1 MQRYQGSNQMNILNI
16 IEQKVK
22 KLPLSKE
29 MIIYFVHG
37 YAKGTIPDYQIASLL
52 MAIKLNGMNS
62 QETAWL
68 TEAMVSSGETVD
80 LMGIKGTTVDKH
92 STGGVGDKTSLVVGP
107 IVAALGLKLA
117 KMSGRG
123 LGHTGGTIDKLE
135 SIPGFT
141 TNLSPERFKKQ
152 VNEVGMAIIG
162 QTLELVPADKKLYAL
177 RDVTGTVESIP
188 LISSSIMSKKI
199 ASGAKAILLDV
210 KFGSGA
216 FMKTLDAAKTLAKA
230 MVQIGQ
236 SLGRDTRAM
245 LTDMDQPL
253 GYAIGNRNEVLEAA
267 DTLQLKG
274 PSDLLELCIQASSML
289 LIQGKKAET
298 MKQARIK
305 VMDVLK
311 SGKAYDKLMEFI
323 HAQGGQFNDLLNTNL
338 LKTKHTISIKSTS
351 SGYLTKIDAL
361 ALGQAA
367 SLLGAGR
374 LTKEASIDPNAGIL
388 LHFKIG
394 DKIEVDANLVT
405 LKTNLPLNQDTLDMI
420 KHAFTLSTKPVKANP
435 IVHTWIES

>member
-1 MQRYQGSNQMNILNI
+1 MQHFQGNNMTILNI
-16 IEQKVK
+16 IDQKVQRQ
-22 KLPLSKE
+22 PLTKE
-29 MIIYFVHG
+29 MIFYFVHG
-37 YAKGTIPDYQIASLL
+37 YSKGTIPDYQISSLL
-52 MAIKLNGMNS
+52 MAIKLNGMND

-80 LMGIKGTTVDKH
+80 LSGIKGTTVDKH

-141 TNLSPERFKKQ
+141 TNLSSARFKKQ

-199 ASGAKAILLDV
+199 ASGARAILLDV

-216 FMKTLDAAKTLAKA
+216 FMKTLTSAKILAKA
-230 MVQIGQ
+230 MVKIGQ

-253 GYAIGNRNEVLEAA
+253 GFAIGNRNEVMEAA

-274 PSDLLELCIQASSML
+274 PSDLLELCIQASSKL
-289 LIQGKKAET
+289 FIQAKKANS
-298 MKQARIK
+298 MKEARMK
-305 VMDVLK
+305 VMEVLS
-311 SGKAYDKLMEFI
+311 SGKAYEKFLEFI
-323 HAQGGQFNDLLNTNL
+323 RAQGGKFEELKNTDL
-338 LKTKHTISIKSTS
+338 LKTKYAYEIKASKAGFLS
-351 SGYLTKIDAL
+351 KIDAL

-374 LTKEASIDPNAGIL
+374 LTKEASIDPNAGIML
-388 LHFKIG
+388 RHKIG
-394 DKIEVDANLVT
+394 DKISMGSILAS
-405 LKTNLPLNQDTLDMI
+405 LKTNLTMNQETLDMI
-420 KHAFTLSTKPVKANP
+420 SNAFTVTEKASKPQS
-435 IVHTWIES
+435 IVHAWIES

>member
-1 MQRYQGSNQMNILNI
+1 MHHFQGNNMNILNI
-16 IEQKVK
+16 IDQKVK
-22 KLPLSKE
+22 HQSLSKE
-29 MIIYFVHG
+29 MIVYFVHG

-52 MAIKLNGMNS
+52 MAIKLNGMND

-80 LMGIKGTTVDKH
+80 LSGIKGTTVDKH

-141 TNLSPERFKKQ
+141 TNLSSTRFKKQ

-216 FMKTLDAAKTLAKA
+216 FMKTLESAKILAKA
-230 MVQIGQ
+230 MVRIGQ

-253 GYAIGNRNEVLEAA
+253 GFAIGNRNEVLEAA

-289 LIQGKKAET
+289 FIQAKRADSIKE
-298 MKQARIK
+298 ARTK
-305 VMDVLK
+305 VMEVLT
-311 SGKAYDKLMEFI
+311 SGKAYSKFIEFI
-323 HAQGGQFNDLLNTNL
+323 HAQGGKFEDLNNVEL
-338 LKTKHTISIKSTS
+338 LKTKHVVSIKASKA
-351 SGYLTKIDAL
+351 GYLSKIDAL

-374 LTKEASIDPNAGIL
+374 LTKEDSIDPNAGIM
-388 LHFKIG
+388 LHHKIG
-394 DKIEVDANLVT
+394 DKVSIGSELAT
-405 LKTNLPLNQDTLDMI
+405 LKTNLTLNQDTLDMVTN
-420 KHAFTLSTKPVKANP
+420 AFTVSAKASKPQS
-435 IVHTWIES
+435 IVHAWIES

>member
-1 MQRYQGSNQMNILNI
+1 MNILNI
-16 IEQKVK
+16 IDQKVK
-22 KLPLSKE
+22 CQNLSKE

-37 YAKGTIPDYQIASLL
+37 YTKGTIPDYQISALL
-52 MAIKLNGMNS
+52 MAIKLNGMNDE
-62 QETAWL
+62 ETAWL

-80 LMGIKGTTVDKH
+80 LSGIKGTTVDKH

-135 SIPGFT
+135 SIPGFS
-141 TNLSPERFKKQ
+141 TNLSPEHFKTQ
-152 VNEVGMAIIG
+152 VNQIGMAIIG

-216 FMKTLDAAKTLAKA
+216 FMKTLASAKILAKA
-230 MVQIGQ
+230 MVKIGQ

-253 GYAIGNRNEVLEAA
+253 GFAIGNRNEVLEAA

-274 PSDLLELCIQASSML
+274 PSDLLELSIEASSKLFIQAKRAKSM
-289 LIQGKKAET
+289 KE
-298 MKQARIK
+298 ARVK
-305 VMDVLK
+305 VMEVLS
-311 SGKAYDKLMEFI
+311 SGKAYKKFLEFI
-323 HAQGGQFNDLLNTNL
+323 RAQGGNFEDLKNADL
-338 LKTKHTISIKSTS
+338 LKTKYEYDIKTNKA
-351 SGYLTKIDAL
+351 GFLTRIDAL

-374 LTKEASIDPNAGIL
+374 LTKESSIDPNAGIML
-388 LHFKIG
+388 RHKIG
-394 DKIEVDANLVT
+394 DKITIGSDLAKI
-405 LKTNLPLNQDTLDMI
+405 KTNLPLHQDTLDMI
-420 KHAFTLSTKPVKANP
+420 SNAFSINSKPSKPQA
-435 IVHTWIES
+435 IVHAWIES

>member
-1 MQRYQGSNQMNILNI
+1 MNILNI
-16 IEQKVK
+16 IDQKVK
-22 KLPLSKE
+22 HQSLSKE
-29 MIIYFVHG
+29 MIVYFVHG

-52 MAIKLNGMNS
+52 MAIKLNGMND

-80 LMGIKGTTVDKH
+80 LSGIKGTTVDKH

-141 TNLSPERFKKQ
+141 TNLSSTRFKKQ

-216 FMKTLDAAKTLAKA
+216 FMKTLESAKILAKA
-230 MVQIGQ
+230 MVRIGQ

-253 GYAIGNRNEVLEAA
+253 GFAIGNRNEVLEAA

-289 LIQGKKAET
+289 FIQAKRADSIKE
-298 MKQARIK
+298 ARTK
-305 VMDVLK
+305 VMEVLT
-311 SGKAYDKLMEFI
+311 SGKAYSKFIEFI
-323 HAQGGQFNDLLNTNL
+323 HAQGGKFEDLNNVEL
-338 LKTKHTISIKSTS
+338 LKTKHVVSIKASKA
-351 SGYLTKIDAL
+351 GYLSKIDAL

-374 LTKEASIDPNAGIL
+374 LTKEDSIDPNAGIM
-388 LHFKIG
+388 LHHKIG
-394 DKIEVDANLVT
+394 DKVSIGSHLAT
-405 LKTNLPLNQDTLDMI
+405 LKTNLTLNQDTLDMVTN
-420 KHAFTLSTKPVKANP
+420 AFTVNAKASKPKSV
-435 IVHTWIES
+435 VHAWIES

>member
-1 MQRYQGSNQMNILNI
+1 MNILHI
-16 IEQKVK
+16 IDHKVK
-22 KLPLSKE
+22 QKALTKE
-29 MIIYFVHG
+29 MIIFFVQG
-37 YAKGTIPDYQIASLL
+37 YSKGTIPDYQISALL
-52 MAIKLNGMNS
+52 MAIKLNGMND

-80 LMGIKGTTVDKH
+80 LSGIEGTTVDKH

-141 TNLSPERFKKQ
+141 TNLASARFKKQ

-216 FMKTLDAAKTLAKA
+216 FMKTIESAKILAKA
-230 MVQIGQ
+230 MVNIGQ

-245 LTDMDQPL
+245 ITDMDQPL
-253 GYAIGNRNEVLEAA
+253 GFAIGNRNEVLEAA
-267 DTLQLKG
+267 DTLQMKG
-274 PSDLLELCIQASSML
+274 PQDLLELSIQATSKL
-289 LIQGKKAET
+289 LIQAKKSDT
-298 MKQARIK
+298 MKEARSK
-305 VMDVLK
+305 VMEVLS
-311 SGKAYDKLMEFI
+311 SGKAYAKFIEFI
-323 HAQGGQFNDLLNTNL
+323 TAQGGNFEALKQPAL
-338 LKTKHTISIKSTS
+338 LKTKYEVSIKANQP
-351 SGYLTKIDAL
+351 GYLRKIDAL

-374 LTKEASIDPNAGIL
+374 LTKEASIDPNAGIM
-388 LHFKIG
+388 LHHKIG
-394 DKIEVDANLVT
+394 DRILSEDYLAT
-405 LKTNLPLNQDTLDMI
+405 LKTNLPLTDDTLQMI
-420 KHAFTLSTKPVKANP
+420 KNAFTVSTKPSKP
-435 IVHTWIES
+435 SMIVHAWIES